1 MTLFATSK
9 TRSAG
14 TSAALAGVAAMAAL
28 ALGNYLVARRT
39 ERRHPPRG
47 AFTEV
52 DGVRLHYS
60 DQGEG
65 SPIVLIHG
73 NAVSGD
79 DWNTS
84 GVADLLL
91 RNHRVIIFDRP
102 GFGYS
107 ERPRGHLWTA
117 AQQAELLHKA
127 LCQLGVER
135 PVVVGHSWGTIVA
148 LALAQHHQADVA
160 GLVLLSG
167 YYFWT
172 LRPDALLVAAGA
184 LPVLGDVLRY
194 TISPLL
200 GWLQMPLLKWA
211 MFSPARVPARFQAEY
226 SPAMALRPS
235 QIRATSVD
243 GALMIPGAVA
253 LRRDY
258 KNLTLPVIIVAGDG
272 DKIVFK
278 RRSEQLRDSIPG
290 SVLQI
295 VKGAGHM
302 VHHLAAQQVA
312 DAIESVAEAS
322 TPCPRRSRPGFRAS
336 HPATAAA

>member
-1 MTLFATSK
+1 MALFATSK

-14 TSAALAGVAAMAAL
+14 TTAVLAGTAALAAL
-28 ALGNYLVARRT
+28 ALGNHLAARRA

-47 AFTEV
+47 TFMEV

-60 DQGEG
+60 DRGEG
-65 SPIVLIHG
+65 SPVVLIHG

-84 GVADLLL
+84 GVAELLL
-91 RNHRVIIFDRP
+91 RSHRVIIFDRP

-148 LALAQHHQADVA
+148 LALAERHQADVA

-172 LRPDALLVAAGA
+172 LRPDALLVTAGA
-184 LPVLGDVLRY
+184 LPVLGDLLRY

-200 GWLQMPLLKWA
+200 GWLQMPLLKRA

-226 SPAMALRPS
+226 SPGMALRPS
-235 QIRATSVD
+235 QIRATSMD
-243 GALMIPGAVA
+243 GALMIPGALA
-253 LRRDY
+253 LREHY
-258 KNLTLPVIIVAGDG
+258 KGLTLPVVIIAGDG
-272 DKIVFK
+272 DKVVFK

-290 SVLQI
+290 SLLQI
-295 VKGAGHM
+295 IKGAGHM
-302 VHHLAAQQVA
+302 VHHLAPRQVA
-312 DAIESVAEAS
+312 EAVESVAETAGAS
-322 TPCPRRSRPGFRAS
+322 ARNSSRREF
-336 HPATAAA
+336 